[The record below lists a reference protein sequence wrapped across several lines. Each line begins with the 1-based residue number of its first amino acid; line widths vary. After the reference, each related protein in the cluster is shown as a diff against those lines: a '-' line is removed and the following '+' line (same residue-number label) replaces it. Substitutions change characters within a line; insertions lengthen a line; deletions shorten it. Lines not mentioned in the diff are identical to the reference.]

1 MSNQTDPVNKSS
13 EEVDL
18 GQLFTLIG
26 NAFSRLFAFI
36 GSIFKGIFKAIILL
50 LLFFQ
55 KHFIKFA
62 IAGIIGFVIGFYLEY
77 KEGPLYEST
86 MMVEPNFNSVQQ
98 LYNNIA
104 FYNELAQAE
113 ETTALALALDINGE
127 QASTI
132 KEVRVESFA
141 DNNQKIKLFDK
152 FIRELDTNTIKT
164 IDFEAYL
171 ENFNSLDARFHK
183 VIMIT
188 SKSDVAKKTQNAI
201 VNSIKVNSYFKL
213 QKDVSDQNIA
223 IQDSV
228 FRKQLIEI
236 DSLQD
241 LYKKVMLAV
250 AQNPGSGTNI
260 NLADEKQ
267 SSAKELQLIA
277 ERTLLHEELVKLY
290 EDKASKSSIINV
302 ISDFPKRGVEVKG
315 FFESKKFIGALI
327 GIFLALILLGLF
339 DLNKYLKNYK
349 SKLA

>member
-1 MSNQTDPVNKSS
+1 MSNLTDPTNKSS

-26 NAFSRLFAFI
+26 NAINRLFVFI
-36 GSIFKGIFKAIILL
+36 GSIFKGIFKLVILL
-50 LLFFQ
+50 LLFIQ
-55 KHFIKFA
+55 KHLIK
-62 IAGIIGFVIGFYLEY
+62 IVVAGAIGFAIGFYLEY
-77 KEGPLYEST
+77 REGPLYEST

-113 ETTALALALDINGE
+113 ETTALALALDIEGE
-127 QASTI
+127 EATAI

-183 VIMIT
+183 IIMIT

-223 IQDSV
+223 IQDSIY
-228 FRKQLIEI
+228 RKQLIEI
-236 DSLQD
+236 DSLQN
-241 LYKKVMLAV
+241 LYKKVMLTI

-260 NLADEKQ
+260 NLAEERQ
-267 SSAKELQLIA
+267 SSAKELQLIK
-277 ERTLLHEELVKLY
+277 ERNFLQEELVKLY

-302 ISDFPKRGVEVKG
+302 ISDFPKRGVEVTG
-315 FFESKKFIGALI
+315 FFASKKFQGGLVGIVFALI
-327 GIFLALILLGLF
+327 VLLLLE
-339 DLNKYLKNYK
+339 LNRFLKNYK
-349 SKLA
+349 SKLG